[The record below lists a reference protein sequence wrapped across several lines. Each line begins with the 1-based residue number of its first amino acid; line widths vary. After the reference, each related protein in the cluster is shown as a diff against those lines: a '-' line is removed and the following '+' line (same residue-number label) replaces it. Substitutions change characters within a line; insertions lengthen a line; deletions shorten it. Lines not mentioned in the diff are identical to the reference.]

1 MTERQRRA
9 ARGNDATGPDRE
21 TARRSLMPQRK
32 GQAEEAA
39 QEERSPA
46 PAEGPG
52 RKDRGV
58 HAVRIWPEH
67 RPHGDNGLEPGIVHR
82 DLPARTGFQPGP
94 DAGMGGGPHLLL
106 LLHHAGIGLTQQ
118 DLGRHGAVIRA
129 RQAKGKL

>member
-21 TARRSLMPQRK
+21 AARRSLMPQRK

-52 RKDRGV
+52 RKTEACTPYGYGRS
-58 HAVRIWPEH
+58 
-67 RPHGDNGLEPGIVHR
+67 
-82 DLPARTGFQPGP
+82 T
-94 DAGMGGGPHLLL
+94 
-106 LLHHAGIGLTQQ
+106 GLTETT
-118 DLGRHGAVIRA
+118 D
-129 RQAKGKL
+129 